1 MQTINIKNNV
11 YLTGGYSIVG
21 PLEGKGP
28 LKDYFD
34 YILNDDTLKEKTF
47 EKIKEYITVSVKM
60 DEKEAEE
67 REQAFEDEEEEKK
80 SEIMEEQEKKA
91 RAYLEDTLR
100 LVEDMSEAFSKQKVE
115 EKVNYIFN
123 KEKNKKEL
131 EEKEALKEKEKEKEL
146 DKDLTKE
153 QRQKELGTN

>member
-1 MQTINIKNNV
+1 
-11 YLTGGYSIVG
+11 
-21 PLEGKGP
+21 
-28 LKDYFD
+28 
-34 YILNDDTLKEKTF
+34 
-47 EKIKEYITVSVKM
+47 
-60 DEKEAEE
+60 
-67 REQAFEDEEEEKK
+67 
-80 SEIMEEQEKKA
+80 MEEQEKKA

-131 EEKEALKEKEKEKEL
+131 EEKNKDLEKDKDKEKEL
-146 DKDLTKE
+146 SKE